1 MTKKVARASGL
12 VVQFNVAIV
21 EPPVRFRA
29 SAIQFLLS
37 SFYKYI
43 LTFYP
48 NAGSFRQHKDGCWQT
63 VLPCKVCTGLI
74 KIPAC
79 VYILVAIVTCL
90 AEWIRSPSFGDWG
103 MLRGLVTHK
112 AYSLL
117 PNLLQ
122 QRYSTEWAGVLS
134 RPPFPG
140 SGQSLQS
147 FYLGHRTESIC
158 LWLIC
163 KANRYDYGESCFA
176 LSFPCPSADVLIGWA
191 ENLIFENVP
200 PDIGRISREYILS
213 RWN

>member
-1 MTKKVARASGL
+1 MVK
-12 VVQFNVAIV
+12 FNVAIV

-29 SAIQFLLS
+29 CAIQFS
-37 SFYKYI
+37 CPIFYEDI

-48 NAGSFRQHKDGCWQT
+48 NAGSFRQHMDGCWQT

-90 AEWIRSPSFGDWG
+90 AERIRSPSFGDWG

-112 AYSLL
+112 ACSLL
-117 PNLLQ
+117 SNLLQ
-122 QRYSTEWAGVLS
+122 QRYSADWAGVLS

-147 FYLGHRTESIC
+147 FYLGHRIYSTC
-158 LWLIC
+158 L
-163 KANRYDYGESCFA
+163 
-176 LSFPCPSADVLIGWA
+176 
-191 ENLIFENVP
+191 
-200 PDIGRISREYILS
+200 
-213 RWN
+213 